1 MTGFCI
7 GAAVL
12 LKALDGAAR
21 AVYLLNSINK
31 DLTKLRKEAEKY
43 QAQNA
48 HGRKVQSEQQRLRV

>member
-31 DLTKLRKEAEKY
+31 DLTQLRKEAEKY
-43 QAQNA
+43 RTQDAQN
-48 HGRKVQSEQQRLRV
+48 EQLRV

>member
-1 MTGFCI
+1 MNGFCI

-12 LKALDGAAR
+12 LTAFG
-21 AVYLLNSINK
+21 VYLLNSINK
-31 DLTKLRKEAEKY
+31 DLTQLRKEAEKY